1 MSIFSSII
9 AMIITTFNITSAI
22 SKSIIVNVVISDVD
36 WSSTGEIGTLIIEV
50 MCNRRVALFSL
61 VD

>member
-1 MSIFSSII
+1 
-9 AMIITTFNITSAI
+9 
-22 SKSIIVNVVISDVD
+22 VD